1 MVSNLLSKGNVYRYY
16 TVVSAMNSQTL
27 EPDAPPQS
35 LNGSAINSTSL
46 FLSWELPPS
55 EQQNG
60 IIRRYLV
67 NVSEVETGNGMELST
82 TDTNIVVSDL
92 HPFYHYNC
100 NVSAVTIGA
109 GPYTLPITIQ
119 TLQAGT

>member
-1 MVSNLLSKGNVYRYY
+1 MCITAFFMFSH
-16 TVVSAMNSQTL
+16 L
-27 EPDAPPQS
+27 EPDAPPQN
-35 LNGSAINSTSL
+35 LNGSTVNSTSL

-60 IIRRYLV
+60 IIRQYLV
-67 NVSEVETGNGMELST
+67 NVSELETGSGIELST
-82 TDTNIVVSDL
+82 TDTNIIVSDL
-92 HPFYHYNC
+92 HPFYHYEC

-119 TLQAGT
+119 TLQAGIENASVSSLV